1 MTTPSRADAVAT
13 RAATAP
19 TAAPPSPLSLLAER
33 ARHPVLGRARALLWL
48 PSPATHPEL
57 RVEWSYSELWS
68 RALAAAER
76 LATLG
81 AIPPPSVDP
90 PTLSPLQRASNRSH
104 VIGVLVDE
112 GPELAAAELAV
123 AVAGCAVAPLSPADP
138 PARLA
143 AILEDARCA
152 AVIVDSRRN
161 PSATVRLLE
170 ASRALPGGDD
180 QLVVVEAS
188 EFSVATEVSESEA
201 KALDAAFRD
210 HDPESL
216 SHVFFTSGST
226 GRPKGCLSTRAALA
240 HYCEAKNAAH
250 GVAAGDV
257 VLVASPHTFDPSLGD
272 FFAAW
277 AAGGVV
283 ATASRADVFA
293 NLGACLR
300 ASAATHV
307 TTTPTMLG
315 TVPTP
320 LGTQSFPNLRVVA
333 LGGETAPASLV
344 DAWLGAERAF
354 ALAVTYGVTECCVYQ
369 TFATVRDAS
378 ERRYLGTP
386 LSRHGCRVVLARDP
400 GDDPRDALR
409 DDEEDD
415 DVAAEIWLAGPM
427 VGLGYANDPKRTA
440 ERFFQLPKT
449 RRDVARDGRDGDAG
463 EPSADGETERW
474 FRTGDV
480 ARRVRRADGTTA
492 IALVGRR
499 DAQVK
504 INGQRV
510 ELGEIE
516 AAVAAVAPRLVAR
529 VAVAATTANARGSNG
544 AQSGPRLVAWCVAP
558 STPDPS
564 SDDPSSDKLSD
575 AVTVPSAATC
585 DALRWLASS
594 RLPKH
599 MLPARFGFLAALP
612 ETSSGKVARGALARR
627 EPPPPP
633 RRGASASGVHGS
645 ETNPR
650 HDDDSYDDDSYDG
663 REWSRLAKSR
673 VFAAVSAAWTEAL
686 GLDVSSRDPRARF
699 DEHGG
704 DSIAALRAC
713 QRLRVE
719 LGVEDEGGAFG
730 ESLRGALA
738 PAALLAAKTLGAHA
752 LAVRDAAAAGELG
765 EAAAAIA
772 KRDENETVTVTETDT
787 GTESTRVDGNERD
800 FSREESRENSSD
812 RGDASSSSEGASLL
826 RRVAAAGD
834 VAATEQLLDH
844 GVSPDGDF
852 VASGDAD
859 RARSLPPL
867 HAACV
872 AGTPGAESAATA
884 LLRRGAS
891 ATRRAGRGATPL
903 ILAAARC
910 SPELLAAILEAVDGP
925 SGSIANEGVGLSGSG
940 SGYSGSV
947 QRRGS
952 GKRKNKNVATKG
964 ASTSRRRA
972 SALAAVDD
980 DGQSALH
987 VAARAGASARTI
999 DFLLDAWEANGG
1011 VVASATERRDAWG
1024 RAPLHWAA
1032 VNGHRGAAAALSARG
1047 ASASAKDDAG
1057 ETPVDAAERRAL
1069 CASRDRPDGA
1079 RASTWGDIATLLGGS
1094 GATKHLRKNKN
1105 AGER

>member
-1 MTTPSRADAVAT
+1 MTTPSRADVVAT
-13 RAATAP
+13 RASTAP
-19 TAAPPSPLSLLAER
+19 SAAPPSPLSLLAER
-33 ARHPVLGRARALLWL
+33 ARHPDLGRGRALLWL
-48 PSPATHPEL
+48 PSPATHPDF

-68 RALAAAER
+68 RAVAAAER

-81 AIPPPSVDP
+81 AIPPPDVEP
-90 PTLSPLQRASNRSH
+90 PTLSPLQNPSHRSD
-104 VIGVLVDE
+104 VIGVLIEE
-112 GPELAAAELAV
+112 GPELAVALLAV

-143 AILEDARCA
+143 AVLEDARCA
-152 AVIVDSRRN
+152 AVLVDSRRH

-170 ASRALPGGDD
+170 AARALPDGEDE
-180 QLVVVEAS
+180 LVVVEAS
-188 EFSVATEVSESEA
+188 D
-201 KALDAAFRD
+201 ALDAETTSERRPSLLEAPFAD
-210 HDPESL
+210 SDPETL

-250 GVAAGDV
+250 GVSAGDV

-272 FFAAW
+272 FFATW
-277 AAGGVV
+277 AAGATA

-320 LGTQSFPNLRVVA
+320 LGTDCFPNLRVVA
-333 LGGETAPASLV
+333 LGGEAAPASLV
-344 DAWLGAERAF
+344 DAWLRDAPATT
-354 ALAVTYGVTECCVYQ
+354 LAVTYGVTECCVYQ
-369 TFATVRDAS
+369 TFAVVRDAS
-378 ERRYLGTP
+378 QRRWLGTP
-386 LSRHGCRVVLARDP
+386 LSRHGCRVVFARDP

-409 DDEEDD
+409 DDDPEDD

-427 VGLGYANDPKRTA
+427 VGVGYANDPTRTA
-440 ERFFQLPKT
+440 ERFV
-449 RRDVARDGRDGDAG
+449 RRNECATACG
-463 EPSADGETERW
+463 TERW

-480 ARRVRRADGTTA
+480 ARRARREDGSIA
-492 IALVGRR
+492 FALVGRR

-516 AAVAAVAPRLVAR
+516 AALAAVAPRLVAR
-529 VAVAATTANARGSNG
+529 VAVAATARSAKSGSN
-544 AQSGPRLVAWCVAP
+544 SGPRLVAWCVAP
-558 STPDPS
+558 STREVENAS
-564 SDDPSSDKLSD
+564 RENASD

-633 RRGASASGVHGS
+633 RRF
-645 ETNPR
+645 
-650 HDDDSYDDDSYDG
+650 DDDRIGDDSNDDEWICDG
-663 REWSRLAKSR
+663 RERARLAKSR
-673 VFAAVSAAWTEAL
+673 VFAAVSAAWTDAL
-686 GLDVSSRDPRARF
+686 GLDAPARDPRARF

-704 DSIAALRAC
+704 DSISALRAC

-730 ESLRGALA
+730 ESFRGALA
-738 PAALLAAKTLGAHA
+738 PAALLAARTLGAHA
-752 LAVRDAAAAGELG
+752 RAVRDAAAAGTLG
-765 EAAAAIA
+765 DAAAAIA
-772 KRDENETVTVTETDT
+772 ERDAADDVDVDVDAEDVDVRDEMFA
-787 GTESTRVDGNERD
+787 ERD
-800 FSREESRENSSD
+800 RTDDRTDD
-812 RGDASSSSEGASLL
+812 RGRRQWTLDSVSSSEGASLL

-844 GVSPDGDF
+844 GVCPDG
-852 VASGDAD
+852 GGEMGTNPKNPKN
-859 RARSLPPL
+859 RPRSLLPL

-872 AGTPGAESAATA
+872 AGTPGAETAATA
-884 LLRRGAS
+884 LLRRGAN
-891 ATRRAGRGATPL
+891 ATRRARRGATPL

-910 SPELLAAILEAVDGP
+910 STKLIAAILDAVDGQTEADDGSTGSR
-925 SGSIANEGVGLSGSG
+925 SGSRSRSQSGSG
-940 SGYSGSV
+940 SGSQSGS
-947 QRRGS
+947 QSGS
-952 GKRKNKNVATKG
+952 MRKTVASKG
-964 ASTSRRRA
+964 ASRRRA
-972 SALAAVDD
+972 NALVAVDD

-987 VAARAGASARTI
+987 VAARSGASAKTI
-999 DFLLDAWEANGG
+999 DFLVEAWEASGG
-1011 VVASATERRDAWG
+1011 GGASATERRDAWG
-1024 RAPLHWAA
+1024 RTPLHWAA
-1032 VNGHRGAAAALSARG
+1032 VNGHRGAAAALIARG

-1069 CASRDRPDGA
+1069 CASRERPDGA

-1094 GATKHLRKNKN
+1094 GATKHLRKNIHD
-1105 AGER
+1105 AGK

>member
-19 TAAPPSPLSLLAER
+19 TAAPPSPLSLIAER

-48 PSPATHPEL
+48 PSPATHPDL

-81 AIPPPSVDP
+81 AIPPPSVEP

-104 VIGVLVDE
+104 VVGVLVEE

-123 AVAGCAVAPLSPADP
+123 AVAGCAVSPLSPADP

-170 ASRALPGGDD
+170 AARALPGGDD

-188 EFSVATEVSESEA
+188 EFSVATEFSESEA
-201 KALDAAFRD
+201 KALDAAFED

-272 FFAAW
+272 FFATW

-320 LGTQSFPNLRVVA
+320 LGTHSFPNLRVVA

-378 ERRYLGTP
+378 ERRWLGTP

-409 DDEEDD
+409 DDDEDD

-449 RRDVARDGRDGDAG
+449 SRDFATDGDAG
-463 EPSADGETERW
+463 EPSADRETERW

-529 VAVAATTANARGSNG
+529 VTVAATTANARGSRG

-564 SDDPSSDKLSD
+564 TDDSSDTLSDD

-599 MLPARFGFLAALP
+599 MLPARFGFLASLP
-612 ETSSGKVARGALARR
+612 ETSSGKVSRGALARR

-633 RRGASASGVHGS
+633 RRGASVSGSHGS
-645 ETNPR
+645 ETTPH
-650 HDDDSYDDDSYDG
+650 HDDDSYDE

-686 GLDVSSRDPRARF
+686 GLDVSPRDPRARF

-738 PAALLAAKTLGAHA
+738 PAALLAARTLGAHA
-752 LAVRDAAAAGELG
+752 LAVRDAAVAGALG
-765 EAAAAIA
+765 EAAAAFA
-772 KRDENETVTVTETDT
+772 KRDESETATNATVTET
-787 GTESTRVDGNERD
+787 ER
-800 FSREESRENSSD
+800 EYSSLEYSSLD
-812 RGDASSSSEGASLL
+812 SSSSSSSEGASLL

-844 GVSPDGDF
+844 GVSPDGD
-852 VASGDAD
+852 ASGDAD

-884 LLRRGAS
+884 LLRRGANP
-891 ATRRAGRGATPL
+891 TRRARRGATPL

-910 SPELLAAILEAVDGP
+910 SPELLAAILDAVDGP
-925 SGSIANEGVGLSGSG
+925 SGSIANEGANEGSSGSG
-940 SGYSGSV
+940 SGSGSGSRSGSGSGSGRSGGV

-952 GKRKNKNVATKG
+952 GKNPRAGTGKKKNVATKG
-964 ASTSRRRA
+964 ASRRRA

-1024 RAPLHWAA
+1024 RSPLHWAA

-1069 CASRDRPDGA
+1069 CASRDRPEGA

-1094 GATKHLRKNKN
+1094 GATKHLRRKND
-1105 AGER
+1105 AGEA